1 MESVTFSSSDIKMTA
16 RERLKGNWTIAI
28 IISVIVAVL
37 SRIGTAIQ
45 EGVTIS
51 YYFTEVY
58 PVILEGRLMEAME
71 MTSYYAPPFWTDGI
85 VMLNTLLIVPLTT
98 GVAFVFLNM
107 MRGIKPQVK
116 DAFSKYSIFGKC
128 ILTDIYTSVIIA
140 LWTLLLIVPG
150 IIAAYGYALVPYIIC
165 DDENLSVTETAI
177 LSKEM
182 MNGHKME
189 LFVLHLS
196 FIGWSLLSIFTFG
209 ILEIVYVTPYRNA
222 AIAEF
227 YQRVK
232 AEYDANTNK
241 TNTIFDNDGNIIG

>member
-1 MESVTFSSSDIKMTA
+1 MTA

-37 SRIGTAIQ
+37 SGIGTAIQ

-51 YYFTEVY
+51 YYITEVY

-116 DAFSKYSIFGKC
+116 DSFSKYSIFGKC
-128 ILTDIYTSVIIA
+128 ILTDIYTSVIIVLWA
-140 LWTLLLIVPG
+140 LLFIVPG

-196 FIGWSLLSIFTFG
+196 FIGWSLLSLFTFG

-232 AEYDANTNK
+232 AEYEGCNNK
-241 TNTIFDNDGNIIG
+241 NNQILNNDGDVIG